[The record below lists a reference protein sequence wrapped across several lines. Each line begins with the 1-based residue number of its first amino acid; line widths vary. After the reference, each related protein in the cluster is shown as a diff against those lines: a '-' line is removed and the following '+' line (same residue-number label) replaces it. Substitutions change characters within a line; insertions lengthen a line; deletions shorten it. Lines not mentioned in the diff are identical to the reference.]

1 MKPLTEHDIRASFVN
16 STKGE
21 AKRMHVPRDLGER
34 RWDDLDFLGWRDPAA
49 PDRSYLVIELDGEL
63 VGIALRRAT
72 KAGLARKTMCSWCLT
87 THQGDGVSLMTARKA
102 GKSGQ
107 LGNSV
112 GAYVCADLDCS
123 LYLRGKKS
131 AGPGSRFKESITLDE
146 QSERLLTGVRA
157 FLGRVRS

>member
-21 AKRMHVPRDLGER
+21 AKRMHVPKDLGAR
-34 RWDDLDFLGWRDPAA
+34 PWDDLDYLGWRDPAA
-49 PDRSYLVIELDGEL
+49 PDRSYLVIELDGRL
-63 VGIALRRAT
+63 VGIALRRASQ
-72 KAGLARKTMCSWCLT
+72 AGHARKTMCAWCLT
-87 THQGDGVSLMTARKA
+87 THSGDGVSLMTARKA

-112 GAYVCADLDCS
+112 GVYLCADLACS

-146 QSERLLTGVRA
+146 QVERMLSGIRA
-157 FLGRVRS
+157 FLDRVNS

>member
-21 AKRMHVPRDLGER
+21 AKRMHVPRDLAER
-34 RWDDLDFLGWRDPAA
+34 PWDDLDFLGWRDPAA
-49 PDRSYLVIELDGEL
+49 PDRAYLVIELQGRV

-72 KAGLARKTMCSWCLT
+72 QAGHARKTMCAWCLT
-87 THQGDGVSLMTARKA
+87 THSGDGVSLMTARKA

-112 GAYVCADLDCS
+112 GAYVCADLQCS

-131 AGPGSRFKESITLDE
+131 AGPGSRFRESITQEE
-146 QSERLLTGVRA
+146 QAARIVTGVAA
-157 FLGRVRS
+157 FLARVES

>member
-34 RWDDLDFLGWRDPAA
+34 PWDDLDFLGWTDPAA
-49 PDRSYLVIELDGEL
+49 PDRTYLVIDVEGRLA
-63 VGIALRRAT
+63 GIALRRAT
-72 KAGLARKTMCSWCLT
+72 QAGRARKTMCSWCLT
-87 THQGDGVSLMTARKA
+87 THSGDGVSLMTARKA

-112 GAYVCADLDCS
+112 GVYVCADLQCS

-131 AGPGSRFKESITLDE
+131 AGPGSRFHESITLEE
-146 QSERLLTGVRA
+146 QAARIVTGVVA
-157 FLGRVRS
+157 FLGRVES